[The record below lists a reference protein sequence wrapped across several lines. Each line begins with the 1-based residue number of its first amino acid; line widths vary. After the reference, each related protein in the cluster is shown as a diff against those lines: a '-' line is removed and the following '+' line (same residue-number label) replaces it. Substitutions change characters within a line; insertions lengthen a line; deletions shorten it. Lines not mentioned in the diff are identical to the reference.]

1 MVSYRLVAI
10 LHLLGASV
18 WIGGHLV
25 LCLAVLPRAL
35 RARDPEPVRTF
46 EAGFERLGIPA
57 LLVQVATGL
66 WLATAWVPDVGSWF
80 RAATPA
86 ATLVLVKLGL
96 LAATVA
102 LAVDARLRMVPR
114 LDAARLPALA
124 WHIVAVTVISV
135 AFLVCGVGIRTGGL
149 W

>member
-1 MVSYRLVAI
+1 MEAYRLIVV

-18 WIGGHLV
+18 WVGGHLV
-25 LCLAVLPRAL
+25 LCLSVLPRAV
-35 RARDPEPVRTF
+35 RARDPEPVRVF

-57 LLVQVATGL
+57 LLLQVATGL
-66 WLATAWVPDVGSWF
+66 WLAVHWVPDVGAWF
-80 RAATPA
+80 RAATPV
-86 ATLVLVKLGL
+86 ATLVLVKLSL

-102 LAVDARLRMVPR
+102 LAIDARLRLIPR
-114 LDAARLPALA
+114 LDAATLPSLA
-124 WHIVAVTVISV
+124 WHIVAVTTIAV